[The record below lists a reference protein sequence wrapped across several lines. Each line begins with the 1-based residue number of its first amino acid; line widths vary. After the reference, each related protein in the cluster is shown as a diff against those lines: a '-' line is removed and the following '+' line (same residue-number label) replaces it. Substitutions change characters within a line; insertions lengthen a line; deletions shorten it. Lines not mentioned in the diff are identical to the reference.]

1 MQGRRWHMEPNA
13 AFCRPALRGI
23 RQQQA
28 VMAAHAT
35 IQIAQKRALLH
46 HAFQSQSSAA
56 QAALIQRAR
65 HRRCENK

>member
-28 VMAAHAT
+28 VMAAHAVT

-46 HAFQSQSSAA
+46 HAFQSES
-56 QAALIQRAR
+56 LL
-65 HRRCENK
+65 RRRLR